1 VRPSCEKMRD
11 IIVKEIK
18 EQTVQAME
26 QAKKDKQSTNN
37 GQLAYNKVRSFHM
50 AHRHKHAEDE
60 HEWKTNYKTIIST
73 VKKIKNE
80 SGYSGFTRGLSA
92 RLIAN
97 IPAVAISW
105 GTYETMK
112 NILIEGDSHLNKKE

>member
-1 VRPSCEKMRD
+1 MRD

-37 GQLAYNKVRSFHM
+37 GQLAVNKVRSFHSS
-50 AHRHKHAEDE
+50 HRPRHIEDE
-60 HEWKTNYKTIIST
+60 HEWKTNYKSIVTT

-80 SGYSGFTRGLSA
+80 NGWSGFTRGLSA

-105 GTYETMK
+105 GTYETLK
-112 NILIEGDSHLNKKE
+112 NMLIEGNSKKE